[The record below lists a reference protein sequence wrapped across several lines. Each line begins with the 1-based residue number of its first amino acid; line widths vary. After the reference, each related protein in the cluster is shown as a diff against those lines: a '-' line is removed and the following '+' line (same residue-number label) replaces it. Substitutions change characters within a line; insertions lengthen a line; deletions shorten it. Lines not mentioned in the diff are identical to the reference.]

1 MSYPNALKLYKE
13 MDNLKI
19 DIAEHPELSKGL
31 FIYMFSNA
39 GFSLREDKSMYLE
52 NISTLKKEKLVMLKQ
67 RLKSKNIEI
76 YDELGIFSDAE
87 KRVKEIKSQESK
99 IEIGRDIKKNPTK
112 TRLIVPNFKRML
124 KPFQEDVV
132 KHNIAVKNGANFS
145 CPGSGK
151 TTMLLAGYSHFKYN
165 ERIVDKLLV
174 ICPIS
179 AFSAWETEYE
189 ECFGVEAKS
198 VRLNGGGREKYYKY
212 ANDNEIFLTNYSTLC
227 NDVNKIIRILKKY
240 KFMVVLDESHYIKN
254 ISQEATWANSAL
266 NIAEYAKVRGI
277 LSGTPAPNDIKDFW
291 TQFTFLMAGEHVF
304 GNRARFLE
312 EIKNDKRRKEMM
324 DKINYLS
331 HRVTKRD
338 LNLPPVRIEIVKVD
352 MTSLQNEMYNL
363 VAEELYNELSKMNSK
378 EAQTFLSWKKSKVIR
393 LRQISSNP
401 LLLKESICDFVNSK
415 GIGGYGSIVGII
427 ANYER
432 HETSP
437 KILKTVELVINK
449 IKEGKK
455 RILVWTD
462 FVSNILQLEDIF
474 VNKGLSVF
482 KVFGDIPKEPTYE
495 VCDSF
500 TREGQIAAFLE
511 SENGVLIAN
520 PQTMAE
526 CVSLHMGCHV
536 AIYMDRSFNCAHWMQ
551 SKDRIHRVGLDE
563 NIITEYFI
571 IENSNSIDEVINLRL
586 NEKERVMNEILE
598 NDIPIATGEFNG
610 KDFGEDDDFGAVLE
624 HIKVLR
630 GE

>member
-1 MSYPNALKLYKE
+1 MSYPNALKIYKE
-13 MDNLKI
+13 ADNLKI
-19 DIAEHPELSKGL
+19 EITEHPKLSKGL
-31 FIYMFSNA
+31 IVRMFSSA
-39 GFSLREDKSMYLE
+39 GFSLSEDKSMYLA
-52 NISTLKKEKLVMLKQ
+52 NVSTLKKEKLVMLKQ

-76 YDELGIFSDAE
+76 YDELGIFDDAE
-87 KRVKEIKSQESK
+87 KRVKEIKSQESR
-99 IEIGRDIKKNPTK
+99 IEIGRYIKKNPTK
-112 TRLIVPNFKRML
+112 TRLIIPNFKRKL

-174 ICPIS
+174 ICPIN
-179 AFSAWETEYE
+179 AFRAWETEYE
-189 ECFGVEAKS
+189 KCFGVEAKS

-212 ANDNEIFLTNYSTLC
+212 ANNNEIFLINYSTLC
-227 NDVNKIIRILKKY
+227 NDVDKIIRILKIY
-240 KFMVVLDESHYIKN
+240 KFMVILDESHYIKN
-254 ISQEATWANSAL
+254 ISQEATWANAAL
-266 NIAEYAKVRGI
+266 NIAEYAEVRGI

-352 MTSLQNEMYNL
+352 MTSLQNEMYSL
-363 VAEELYNELSKMNSK
+363 VAEELYSELSKMNSK

-401 LLLKESICDFVNSK
+401 LLLKDSICDFTNNK
-415 GIGGYGSIVGII
+415 GIDGYGSIVGII
-427 ANYER
+427 ANYEI

-474 VNKGLSVF
+474 VSKGLSVF

-500 TREGQIAAFLE
+500 TREGQITAFIE
-511 SENGVLIAN
+511 AENSVLIAN

-586 NEKERVMNEILE
+586 NEKERVMNEILD

-610 KDFGEDDDFGAVLE
+610 KDFGEDDDFSAVLE